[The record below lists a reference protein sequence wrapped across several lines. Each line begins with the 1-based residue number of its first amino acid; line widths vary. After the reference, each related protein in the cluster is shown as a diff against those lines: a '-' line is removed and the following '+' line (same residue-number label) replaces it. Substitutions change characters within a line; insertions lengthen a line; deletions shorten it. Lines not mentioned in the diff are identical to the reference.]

1 MKILLHD
8 NELHLRF
15 APLTLTRPVGNL
27 RMGIWTNDERW
38 QFLLPEAEIVFGTE
52 AYLQQKFP
60 SAEKADIIINA
71 AVIPT
76 KKLAEAVVN
85 LPEGTTLTAHGTW
98 LARKGAGAGNTQ
110 EFDAAEL
117 VILANRWDLYQ
128 QNGKVLKADFEML
141 TAGRASAV
149 LSDSNTVIGDQN
161 LIFLEAGASVE
172 ACILNTKEGPIY
184 IGKNAEIMEGSMV
197 RGPFALCE
205 DAAVKMGT
213 KIYGS
218 TTVGPQCRVGG
229 EISNVIFQAFSNKG
243 HDGFIGNS
251 LIGEWCNL
259 GADSNSSNLKNNY
272 GNVKAYSYET
282 QQMESTGVQFMGV
295 AMGDHSKCGINTM
308 FNTATTIGV
317 SANIYGG
324 NFPDKYIPSF
334 TWGGA
339 EGTVPFEL
347 PKAVAVAQAMMGRR
361 NVAFTE
367 GDAAIFQFLS
377 GQDNLD

>member
-38 QFLLPEAEIVFGTE
+38 QFLLPEATILFGTE
-52 AYLQQKFP
+52 SYLQQKFP
-60 SAEKADIIINA
+60 SAEKAAITINA
-71 AVIPT
+71 VVIPNRELAQAIVD
-76 KKLAEAVVN
+76 LAED
-85 LPEGTTLTAHGTW
+85 TTLAWQGTW
-98 LARKGAGAGNTQ
+98 LARKGEAGGNTK
-110 EFDAAEL
+110 EFKGTEP
-117 VILANRWDLYQ
+117 VVLANRWDLYQ
-128 QNGKVLKADFEML
+128 QNGKVLKADFELL
-141 TAGRASAV
+141 TTGRISAT
-149 LSDSNTVIGDQN
+149 LSDSNTVIGDKN
-161 LIFLEAGASVE
+161 MIFLEVGARVE
-172 ACILNTKEGPIY
+172 ACILNTTDGPIY
-184 IGKNAEIMEGSMV
+184 IGKDTEIMEGSMV
-197 RGPFALCE
+197 RGPFALC
-205 DAAVKMGT
+205 DGAVVKMGT

-218 TTVGPQCRVGG
+218 TTVGPECRVGG

-243 HDGFIGNS
+243 HDGFLGNS

-272 GNVKAYSYET
+272 GHVKAYSYET

-347 PKAVAVAQAMMGRR
+347 PKAVAVAKAMMDRR
-361 NVAFTE
+361 HVEFTE
-367 GDAAIFQFLS
+367 GDAAIFQFLAGRDS
-377 GQDNLD
+377 